1 MAMKLRDL
9 KIILLKVEGNCS
21 RCRAGMEFEVRNA
34 KLYLPEEG
42 LCLFALGALIPNLT
56 ASLIT
61 TESDNDFLN
70 LINEF
75 QCPDPFA
82 EVRFKVEPLEQEAS

>member
-9 KIILLKVEGNCS
+9 KITLLKVKGNCS
-21 RCRAGMEFEVRNA
+21 RCREGMEFEVRNA

-61 TESDNDFLN
+61 TGSEDDFLN

-82 EVRFKVEPLEQEAS
+82 EVRFKVEPLEQKAS

>member
-1 MAMKLRDL
+1 MELRDL
-9 KIILLKVEGNCS
+9 KVTLLKVEGNCS

-34 KLYLPEEG
+34 KLHLPEEG

-56 ASLIT
+56 ASIINA
-61 TESDNDFLN
+61 EPKEDFLN

-82 EVRFKVEPLEQEAS
+82 EVRFKVEPLDHVTA

>member
-1 MAMKLRDL
+1 MKLRDL
-9 KIILLKVEGNCS
+9 KVTLERVEGACS

-34 KLYLPEEG
+34 ILHLPEQG

-56 ASLIT
+56 AAACS
-61 TESDNDFLN
+61 SPDNDFLE
-70 LINEF
+70 LISEF

-82 EVRFKVEPLEQEAS
+82 VVRFKVEPLGQASRH